1 MKEWEKIRNECV
13 ERLNACNGP
22 ADLEKNLM
30 VLWVGW
36 WSCVGKYKRITLNSI
51 ENEMKADA
59 VAYGEELDKRN
70 KE

>member
-13 ERLNACNGP
+13 ERLNACESP
-22 ADLEKNLM
+22 ADTEKTLM

-36 WSCVGKYKRITLNSI
+36 WSCLPKFRRTALSVV
-51 ENEMKADA
+51 EDEMKADSL
-59 VAYGEELDKRN
+59 AYAEELDKRK